1 MSGFGG
7 FSAQSTTV
15 SSKEIDVDASTPWV
29 AASDGDLELLKASI
43 EKLGLEPGAADDNG
57 FTCLHAACGY
67 CRVDVIRWLLEAN
80 KVDVNCRDSEGDTPL
95 HHCDDAT
102 SARMLI
108 EAGADFQLKN
118 DDGKTPLQAK
128 EEELSE
134 TEEDE
139 EDEDYT
145 KLKELV
151 VYLTGLT

>member
-1 MSGFGG
+1 MPGFGG
-7 FSAQSTTV
+7 FSGAQSTTV
-15 SSKEIDVDASTPWV
+15 SSKEIDASTPWV
-29 AASDGDLELLKASI
+29 AASDGDLDLLKASI
-43 EKLGLEPGAADDNG
+43 EKLGLEPGATDDNG

-67 CRVDVIRWLLEAN
+67 CRVDVIRWLLAAKD

-102 SARMLI
+102 SAKMLI
-108 EAGADFQLKN
+108 EAGADCQLKN
-118 DDGKTPLQAK
+118 DDGKTPLKAK

-134 TEEDE
+134 MEEDD

-151 VYLTGLT
+151 VYLTGLR